1 MRLFSY
7 LPLSLLLLLLGLGL
21 DVKGQSVPDDL
32 PRLVELYQQLH
43 SHPELS
49 TQEERSAGIIA
60 AELRRLG
67 FEVTEGV
74 GRYQDQG
81 SQAHGVVGVMR
92 NGEGPVVMIRT
103 DLDALPVEER
113 TGSPFASRVK
123 ATDPRGEQ
131 VSVMHACG
139 HDLHMTCF
147 VGTASV
153 LSRTREKWQG
163 TLVMIGQPAE
173 ELGTGARAMLR
184 DGLYTRFPRPDYAL
198 ALHTSAEVEAG
209 RIGYRPGFS
218 MAGVES
224 VDVTLRGA
232 GGHGAYPHRTKDPVV
247 LAAQFILALQT
258 IVSREISPVD
268 PAVVTVGS
276 IHAGTKHNI
285 IPDEVKLQLTVRY
298 YKPEVRKHIL
308 ESIERI
314 ARGVT
319 VAAGFPEAIKPEVS
333 LGQGGSRP
341 TFNSPELTGRLVSA
355 WKAELGDD
363 AVVEVDPSL
372 AGEDFAYYREENLPT
387 CLFWLGAVAPDKMR
401 SQNQGKGLP
410 ALHSSEFLP
419 DYERAIPIGVRAMVS
434 AAMDLL
440 RRK

>member
-1 MRLFSY
+1 MGLFRY
-7 LPLSLLLLLLGLGL
+7 LALLFLLLALGV
-21 DVKGQSVPDDL
+21 DIKGQSVPDDL

-43 SHPELS
+43 RHPELS
-49 TQEERSAGIIA
+49 GQEERTARTIA

-74 GRYQDQG
+74 GRYQDQEG
-81 SQAHGVVGVMR
+81 QAHGFVAVMH
-92 NGEGPVVMIRT
+92 NGEGPVVLIRT
-103 DLDALPVEER
+103 DLDALPVEEK
-113 TGSPFASRVK
+113 TGSPFASRVT
-123 ATDPRGEQ
+123 ATDPRGQQ

-198 ALHTSAEVEAG
+198 ALHASAELEAG
-209 RIGYRPGFS
+209 RIGYRPGFA

-247 LAAQFILALQT
+247 LAAHFVMALQT

-268 PAVVTVGS
+268 SAVVTVGS

-298 YKPEVRKHIL
+298 YKPELRKQIL

-314 ARGVT
+314 ARGVA
-319 VAAGFPEAIKPEVS
+319 VAAGVAEATPPEVTAH
-333 LGQGGSRP
+333 GGSRP

-355 WKAELGDD
+355 WKADLGTD

-372 AGEDFAYYREENLPT
+372 AGEDFAYYSEENLPA
-387 CLFWLGAVAPDKMR
+387 CLFWLGTVAPDKMR

-419 DYERAIPIGVRAMVS
+419 DFERAITTGVKAMVS

-440 RRK
+440 RRP